1 MAILTCQMKILDA
14 WKRLSWVTCSKRVHL
29 ILQIKT
35 RKQKK
40 EVNFLTFLRV
50 GTRRTLEF
58 GKMEIINQG
67 NKRNFKAALA
77 QDFSLARGHH
87 ETWHSMRSPQG
98 SVGGWGWNWPR
109 QQQVLQEA
117 RRSAPRRLRTGSK
130 QPPKL
135 GQCLQGH
142 VLKPHAFVFLT
153 NCAVGPLW
161 EVSAQGK

>member
-14 WKRLSWVTCSKRVHL
+14 WKRLSWVTCSKIVHL

-67 NKRNFKAALA
+67 NKRNFKAASA

-87 ETWHSMRSPQG
+87 ETWHFMRSPQG
-98 SVGGWGWNWPR
+98 SGGGGGDETDPGSNKCYR
-109 QQQVLQEA
+109 KQEG
-117 RRSAPRRLRTGSK
+117 RLPAG
-130 QPPKL
+130 
-135 GQCLQGH
+135 
-142 VLKPHAFVFLT
+142 
-153 NCAVGPLW
+153 
-161 EVSAQGK
+161 SAQAPSSHQSSASVSKAMCSSHMHLYF